1 LDLAVEG
8 KHSDVVTLLRSI
20 GGKTSKEEESFDM
33 EDCDKDRNLAYDNNV
48 RIKMTFRTKS
58 IFV

>member
-1 LDLAVEG
+1 MEG